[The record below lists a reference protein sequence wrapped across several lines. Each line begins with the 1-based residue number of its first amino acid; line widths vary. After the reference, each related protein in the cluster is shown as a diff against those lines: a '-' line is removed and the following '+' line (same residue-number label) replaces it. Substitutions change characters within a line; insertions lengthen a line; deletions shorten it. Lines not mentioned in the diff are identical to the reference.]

1 MTFRDDLMPDIAAIR
16 ALPESLGLR
25 RIRVA
30 LRAQLSTVALNTGGG
45 VVVEEDQEISPRPRV
60 AVPREQPGWSG
71 GAIGPAY
78 DGRAAR
84 RRYTIGPLTREHA
97 AGGLRV
103 LDLFPVESTP
113 QTRPLV
119 VLSDDGDDGE
129 LGRDPVAFRVEA
141 VRLSQFSLYLDVI
154 EADILT

>member
-1 MTFRDDLMPDIAAIR
+1 MTFRDDLLPDVAAIR
-16 ALPESLGLR
+16 AIPESLGLR
-25 RIRVA
+25 RVRVA
-30 LRAQLSTVALNTGGG
+30 LRAQLSTAALNTGGAI
-45 VVVEEDQEISPRPRV
+45 VEEDAEINPRPRV
-60 AVPREQPGWSG
+60 VPTQEQPGWSG

-103 LDLFPVESTP
+103 MDLFPVSSTP

-129 LGRDPVAFRVEA
+129 LGRDPIAFRVES
-141 VRLSQFSLYLDVI
+141 VRLTQFSLYLDVI
-154 EADILT
+154 EADSVT

>member
-1 MTFRDDLMPDIAAIR
+1 MTLRDDLLATVADAR
-16 ALPESLGLR
+16 TLPESLGLR
-25 RIRVA
+25 RVRVA
-30 LRAQLSTVALNTGGG
+30 LRAQLSTAALNTGG
-45 VVVEEDQEISPRPRV
+45 VVVEEDREISPRPRV

-119 VLSDDGDDGE
+119 VLSDDSDDGE
-129 LGRDPVAFRVEA
+129 LGRDPIAFRVEA
-141 VRLSQFSLYLDVI
+141 VRFSLFSIYLDVI
-154 EADILT
+154 EADSVT

>member
-1 MTFRDDLMPDIAAIR
+1 MSLRDDLLSTVSDVR
-16 ALPESLGLR
+16 TLPESLGLR
-25 RIRVA
+25 RVRVA
-30 LRAQLSTVALNTGGG
+30 LRAQLSTAALNTGG
-45 VVVEEDQEISPRPRV
+45 VVVEEDAAINPRPRV

-103 LDLFPVESTP
+103 MDLFPVSSTP

-129 LGRDPVAFRVEA
+129 LGRDPIAFRVES
-141 VRLSQFSLYLDVI
+141 VRLTQFSLYLDVI
-154 EADILT
+154 EADSVT

>member
-1 MTFRDDLMPDIAAIR
+1 MTLRDELLPEVAAIR
-16 ALPESLGLR
+16 SLPESLGLR
-25 RIRVA
+25 RVRVA
-30 LRAQLSTVALNTGGG
+30 LRAQLSTAALNTGG
-45 VVVEEDQEISPRPRV
+45 VVVEEDAAINPRPRV

-119 VLSDDGDDGE
+119 VLSDDSDDGE
-129 LGRDPVAFRVEA
+129 LGRDPIAFRVEA
-141 VRLSQFSLYLDVI
+141 VRLSLFSIYLDVI
-154 EADILT
+154 EADSVT

>member
-1 MTFRDDLMPDIAAIR
+1 MTLRDELLPEVAAIR
-16 ALPESLGLR
+16 SLPESLGLR
-25 RIRVA
+25 RVRVA
-30 LRAQLSTVALNTGGG
+30 LRAQLSTAALNTGG
-45 VVVEEDQEISPRPRV
+45 VVVEEDAAINPRPRV

-97 AGGLRV
+97 AGGLRM

-119 VLSDDGDDGE
+119 VLSDDSDDGE
-129 LGRDPVAFRVEA
+129 LGRDPIAFRVEA
-141 VRLSQFSLYLDVI
+141 VRLSLFSIYLDVI
-154 EADILT
+154 EADSVT

>member
-1 MTFRDDLMPDIAAIR
+1 LPEVAAIR
-16 ALPESLGLR
+16 SLPESLGLR
-25 RIRVA
+25 RVRVA
-30 LRAQLSTVALNTGGG
+30 LRAQLSTAALNTGG
-45 VVVEEDQEISPRPRV
+45 VVVEEDAAINPRPRV

-141 VRLSQFSLYLDVI
+141 VRLSLFSIYLDVI
-154 EADILT
+154 EADSVT

>member
-1 MTFRDDLMPDIAAIR
+1 MTLRDELLPEVAAIR
-16 ALPESLGLR
+16 SLPESLGLR
-25 RIRVA
+25 RVRVA
-30 LRAQLSTVALNTGGG
+30 LRAQLSTAALNTGG
-45 VVVEEDQEISPRPRV
+45 VVVEEDAAINPRPRV

-141 VRLSQFSLYLDVI
+141 VRLSLFSIYLDVI
-154 EADILT
+154 EADSVT